1 VFSECAIFLDF
12 DSKIKSFERLAVR
25 SHFTEWE
32 QCMPG
37 KYRWA
42 QVGDINSFFGLML
55 DNIAGLFLLVSLLNQ
70 TFGFPVEFALRYMVP
85 GTAIGVLIG
94 DLAFF
99 LLALQLAKRTGSTT
113 VTAMPLGLDTPST
126 FGMVFFVLGPAY
138 ASAVQAGMESNAAAM
153 QAWQIG
159 ICCIFVSGLFKF
171 ACSLGS
177 DWLRRSIPR
186 AGLLGSLAAIALVII
201 SFLPL
206 LEILHYPM
214 VGLIAMAIILTALV
228 GRVPLPFKLPGA
240 VGGLVVAGG
249 IYAIMHTAGL
259 LGPGEPLAFDPA
271 DGLWPTEWLQALS
284 FGWLSAMGATL
295 NYLPI
300 VIPFAVVTV
309 VGGIDCA
316 ESASAVG
323 DHYSTRSVIG
333 IEALATLLG
342 SFCGAVIQTTPYIG
356 HPAYK
361 AMGGRAAF
369 TLATAIGMGLLG
381 TTGLFG
387 YFYLF
392 IPKAAVYPILM
403 FVGLEISAQS
413 FLATPRRHYP
423 AVAMACV
430 PALAFL
436 AMFFVGPTTPVTP
449 AIETTGILRNG
460 FILTSVFW
468 SSALALVID
477 RRLSAAAVFYFVAA
491 ACTVFGVIHSPLPSA
506 PLLLP
511 FAIPGVPESLTLP
524 AKYFWTVMNWT
535 AGYFI
540 VGCLMLLWDY
550 YLKVTQQ
557 TAPDP
562 DHPQD

>member
-1 VFSECAIFLDF
+1 MPD
-12 DSKIKSFERLAVR
+12 K
-25 SHFTEWE
+25 
-32 QCMPG
+32 QMPG
-37 KYRWA
+37 TYRWA
-42 QVGDINSFFGLML
+42 QAGDINSFFGLML

-70 TFGFPVEFALRYMVP
+70 AFGFPVEFALRYMVP

-99 LLALQLAKRTGSTT
+99 LLALQLAKKTGSST

-126 FGMVFFVLGPAY
+126 FGMIFFVLGPAY
-138 ASAVQAGMESNAAAM
+138 AGGLAAGLDETAAAM
-153 QAWQIG
+153 RAWQIG
-159 ICCIFVSGLFKF
+159 ICCIFVSGIFKLL
-171 ACSLGS
+171 CSFGS

-206 LEILHYPM
+206 LEILRYPL
-214 VGLIAMAIILTALV
+214 VGLIAMSIILTALV
-228 GRVPLPFKLPGA
+228 GRVPLPFRLPGA

-249 IYAIMHTAGL
+249 IYAIMHFTGL
-259 LGPGEPLAFDPA
+259 LGPSEEPAFEA
-271 DGLWPTEWLQALS
+271 SAGLWPTEWFQALS
-284 FGWLSAMGATL
+284 FGWLAAMGETV

-300 VIPFAVVTV
+300 VIPFAVATI

-323 DHYSTRSVIG
+323 DHYSTGSVIA
-333 IEALATLLG
+333 IEALATLLA

-387 YFYLF
+387 YFYLL
-392 IPKAAVYPILM
+392 IPKATVYPILM

-436 AMFFVGPTTPVTP
+436 AMFFVGPETKITP
-449 AIETTGILRNG
+449 AITTTGILRNG
-460 FILTSVFW
+460 FIMTSVFW
-468 SSALALVID
+468 SSALAMVID
-477 RRLSAAAVFYFVAA
+477 RRLAAAAIFYFTAA
-491 ACTVFGVIHSPLPSA
+491 ACTLFGIIHSPLPGA
-506 PLLLP
+506 PLLIP
-511 FAIPGVPESLTLP
+511 IAIPGVPSALVLP
-524 AKYFWTVMNWT
+524 ADQFWTVMNWT
-535 AGYFI
+535 MGYFI

-550 YLKVTQQ
+550 YLIVTDQKE
-557 TAPDP
+557 PDP
-562 DHPQD
+562 EHLQD

>member
-1 VFSECAIFLDF
+1 
-12 DSKIKSFERLAVR
+12 
-25 SHFTEWE
+25 
-32 QCMPG
+32 MPDKQTSRG
-37 KYRWA
+37 YRWA

-70 TFGFPVEFALRYMVP
+70 AFAFPIDFALRYMVP

-99 LLALQLAKRTGSTT
+99 FLALQLAKKTGSST

-126 FGMVFFVLGPAY
+126 FGMIFFVLGPAY
-138 ASAVQAGMESNAAAM
+138 ASGRAGGMDETEAAM
-153 QAWQIG
+153 RAWQIG
-159 ICCIFVSGLFKF
+159 ICCIFVSGIFKLI
-171 ACSLGS
+171 CSFGS

-206 LEILHYPM
+206 LEILHYPL

-240 VGGLVVAGG
+240 AGGLVVAGG
-249 IYAIMHTAGL
+249 IYAIMHFTGL
-259 LGPGEPLAFDPA
+259 LGPSEEPAFNAA
-271 DGLWPTEWLQALS
+271 DGLWPTEWAQALN
-284 FGWLSAMGATL
+284 FGWLSAMGETV

-300 VIPFAVVTV
+300 VIPFAVATI

-323 DHYSTRSVIG
+323 DHYSTGSVIA
-333 IEALATLLG
+333 IEALATLLA

-369 TLATAIGMGLLG
+369 TLATAIGIGVLG

-387 YFYLF
+387 YFYLL
-392 IPKAAVYPILM
+392 IPKATVYPILM

-436 AMFFVGPTTPVTP
+436 AMFFVGPETKITP
-449 AIETTGILRNG
+449 AITTTGILRNG

-468 SSALALVID
+468 SSALAMVID
-477 RRLSAAAVFYFVAA
+477 RRLAAAAVFHFAA
-491 ACTVFGVIHSPLPSA
+491 ALCTVFGVIHSPLPGA
-506 PLLLP
+506 PLLIP
-511 FAIPGVPESLTLP
+511 IPIPGVPEALTLP
-524 AKYFWTVMNWT
+524 ADQFWTVMNWT
-535 AGYFI
+535 MGYFI

-550 YLKVTQQ
+550 YLQVTNQK
-557 TAPDP
+557 TPDP
-562 DHPQD
+562 ELLQD

>member
-1 VFSECAIFLDF
+1 
-12 DSKIKSFERLAVR
+12 
-25 SHFTEWE
+25 
-32 QCMPG
+32 MPG

-42 QVGDINSFFGLML
+42 SVGDVNSFFGLML
-55 DNIAGLFLLVSLLNQ
+55 DNIAGLFLLVSLLSQ
-70 TFGFPVEFALRYMVP
+70 VFQFPVEFVLRYMIP

-99 LLALQLAKRTGSTT
+99 LLALQLAKKSGSTT

-126 FGMVFFVLGPAY
+126 FGMIFFVLGPAY
-138 ASAVQAGMESNAAAM
+138 QLALKGGMEAHAAAM
-153 QAWQIG
+153 HAWQIG
-159 ICCIFVSGLFKF
+159 ICCIFISGIFKLI
-171 ACSLGS
+171 CSFGS
-177 DWLRRSIPR
+177 DWIRRSIPR

-214 VGLIAMAIILTALV
+214 VGLIAMSIILTALV

-249 IYAIMHTAGL
+249 IFGIMHVAGL
-259 LGPGEPLAFDPA
+259 LGPSEPLAFDPSA
-271 DGLWPTEWLQALS
+271 GLWPTEWLQALS
-284 FGWLSAMGATL
+284 FDWWSAMGHTVK
-295 NYLPI
+295 YIPI
-300 VIPFAVVTV
+300 VIPFAIATI

-323 DHYSTRSVIG
+323 DHYSTGSVIG
-333 IEALATLLG
+333 IEAIATLLA

-369 TLATAIGMGLLG
+369 TLATAIAFGLLG

-387 YFYLF
+387 YFYLL
-392 IPKAAVYPILM
+392 IPKATVYPILM

-436 AMFFVGPTTPVTP
+436 AMFFVGPETKVTP
-449 AIETTGILRNG
+449 AIITTGLLKNG

-477 RRLSAAAVFYFVAA
+477 RRLNAAAVFYFAA
-491 ACTVFGVIHSPLPSA
+491 AFCTLFGVMHSPLPSA

-511 FAIPGVPESLTLP
+511 LAIPGIPESLILP
-524 AKYFWTVMNWT
+524 VEHYSTVMNWT
-535 AGYFI
+535 MGYFI
-540 VGCLMLLWDY
+540 VGCLMLLWDF
-550 YLKVTQQ
+550 YLKVTHQS
-557 TAPDP
+557 APDP
-562 DHPQD
+562 DHLQD

>member
-1 VFSECAIFLDF
+1 
-12 DSKIKSFERLAVR
+12 
-25 SHFTEWE
+25 
-32 QCMPG
+32 MPE

-42 QVGDINSFFGLML
+42 SVGDVNSFFGLML
-55 DNIAGLFLLVSLLNQ
+55 DNIAGLFLLVSLMNQ
-70 TFGFPVEFALRYMVP
+70 VFQFPVEFALRYMVP

-99 LLALQLAKRTGSTT
+99 LLALQLAKKTGSTT

-126 FGMVFFVLGPAY
+126 FGMIFFVLGPAY
-138 ASAVQAGMESNAAAM
+138 QLALKGGMEENAAAM
-153 QAWQIG
+153 HAWQIG
-159 ICCIFVSGLFKF
+159 ICCIFISGIFKLI
-171 ACSLGS
+171 CSFGS
-177 DWLRRSIPR
+177 DWIRRSIPR

-214 VGLIAMAIILTALV
+214 VGLIAMSLILTALV

-249 IYAIMHTAGL
+249 LYGIMHLAGW
-259 LGPGEPLAFDPA
+259 LGPSEAPAFDPA
-271 DGLWPTEWLQALS
+271 AGLWPTEWLQALS
-284 FGWLSAMGATL
+284 FSWWSAMGDTVK
-295 NYLPI
+295 YIPI
-300 VIPFAVVTV
+300 VIPFAIATI

-323 DHYSTRSVIG
+323 DHYSTGSIIG
-333 IEALATLLG
+333 IEAIATLLG

-369 TLATAIGMGLLG
+369 TLATAIAFGLLG

-387 YFYLF
+387 YFYLL
-392 IPKAAVYPILM
+392 IPKATVYPILM

-423 AVAMACV
+423 AVAMACM

-436 AMFFVGPTTPVTP
+436 AVCLIDPDIKSRDIDT
-449 AIETTGILRNG
+449 ARILRNG

-477 RRLSAAAVFYFVAA
+477 RRMSAAAVFYFAA
-491 ACTVFGVIHSPLPSA
+491 ALCTLFGVIHSPLPSA
-506 PLLLP
+506 PLLIP
-511 FAIPGVPESLTLP
+511 FEIPGIPESLTLP
-524 AKYFWTVMNWT
+524 VEHFSTVMNWT
-535 AGYFI
+535 MGYLI

-550 YLKVTQQ
+550 YLKLTNQS
-557 TAPDP
+557 APDP
-562 DHPQD
+562 DHLQD

>member
-1 VFSECAIFLDF
+1 
-12 DSKIKSFERLAVR
+12 
-25 SHFTEWE
+25 
-32 QCMPG
+32 MPG

-42 QVGDINSFFGLML
+42 QVGDVNSFFGLML
-55 DNIAGLFLLVSLLNQ
+55 DNIAGLFLLVSLMHQ
-70 TFGFPVEFALRYMVP
+70 AFDFPIEFALRYMVP
-85 GTAIGVLIG
+85 GTAIGVFIG
-94 DLAFF
+94 DLACFF
-99 LLALQLAKRTGSTT
+99 LALRLAKKSGSTT

-126 FGMVFFVLGPAY
+126 FGMIFFVLGPAY
-138 ASAVQAGMESNAAAM
+138 KAALASGMETNAAAM
-153 QAWQIG
+153 HAWQIG
-159 ICCIFVSGLFKF
+159 ICCIFVSGVFKLL
-171 ACSLGS
+171 CSFGS

-206 LEILHYPM
+206 LEILHYPL

-249 IYAIMHTAGL
+249 IYALMHFTGL
-259 LGPGEPLAFDPA
+259 LGPSEEIAFDPSA
-271 DGLWPTEWLQALS
+271 GLWPTEWLQALN
-284 FGWLSAMGATL
+284 FGWLSAMGDTV

-300 VIPFAVVTV
+300 VIPFAVATII
-309 VGGIDCA
+309 GGIDCA

-323 DHYSTRSVIG
+323 DHYSTGSVIA
-333 IEALATLLG
+333 IEAVATLLA

-369 TLATAIGMGLLG
+369 TLATAIGFGLLG

-387 YFYLF
+387 YFYML
-392 IPKAAVYPILM
+392 IPKATVYPILM

-436 AMFFVGPTTPVTP
+436 AMFFVGPETKITP
-449 AIETTGILRNG
+449 AIATTGILKNG
-460 FILTSVFW
+460 FIITSVCW
-468 SSALALVID
+468 SSALAMVID
-477 RRLSAAAVFYFVAA
+477 RKLTAASYFYFAAAV
-491 ACTVFGVIHSPLPSA
+491 CTCFGIIHSPLPGA

-511 FAIPGVPESLTLP
+511 IAIPGVPSSLVLP
-524 AKYFWTVMNWT
+524 ADQFWTVMNWT
-535 AGYFI
+535 MGYAI

-550 YLKVTQQ
+550 YLKITNQ

-562 DHPQD
+562 DHLQD

>member
-1 VFSECAIFLDF
+1 MS
-12 DSKIKSFERLAVR
+12 
-25 SHFTEWE
+25 
-32 QCMPG
+32 G

-42 QVGDINSFFGLML
+42 SVGDINSFFGLML

-70 TFGFPVEFALRYMVP
+70 VFAFPVEFVLRYMIP

-99 LLALQLAKRTGSTT
+99 VLALQLAKKSGSTT
-113 VTAMPLGLDTPST
+113 VTAMPLGLDTPSK
-126 FGMVFFVLGPAY
+126 FGMVFFVLGPAFQL
-138 ASAVQAGMESNAAAM
+138 AQKEGMDVNAAAM
-153 QAWQIG
+153 HAWHIG
-159 ICCIFVSGLFKF
+159 ICCIFISGVFKLVCAF
-171 ACSLGS
+171 GS
-177 DWLRRSIPR
+177 DWIRRSVPR

-206 LEILHYPM
+206 LEILQYPL
-214 VGLIAMAIILTALV
+214 VGLIAMSIILTALV

-249 IYAIMHTAGL
+249 IYGIMHVAGL
-259 LGPGEPLAFDPA
+259 LGPSEEAAFNPA
-271 DGLWPTEWLQALS
+271 AGLWPTEWMSAFN
-284 FGWLSAMGATL
+284 FGWWSAMGDTVK
-295 NYLPI
+295 YIPI
-300 VIPFAVVTV
+300 IIPFAVATII
-309 VGGIDCA
+309 GGIDCA

-323 DHYSTRSVIG
+323 DHYSTGSVIG
-333 IEALATLLG
+333 IEAIATLLA

-369 TLATAIGMGLLG
+369 TLATAIGFGLLG

-387 YFYLF
+387 YFYLL
-392 IPKAAVYPILM
+392 IPKATVYPILM

-436 AMFFVGPTTPVTP
+436 AMFFVGPETKITP
-449 AIETTGILRNG
+449 AIVTTGLLKNG

-468 SSALALVID
+468 SSALAMVID
-477 RRLSAAAVFYFVAA
+477 RRLSAAAVFYFAA
-491 ACTVFGVIHSPLPSA
+491 AICTLFGIIHSPLPSA

-511 FAIPGVPESLTLP
+511 IGGLGIPESLVLP
-524 AKYFWTVMNWT
+524 KEHLATVMNWT
-535 AGYFI
+535 MGYAI

-550 YLKVTQQ
+550 YLKATNQS
-557 TAPDP
+557 APDP
-562 DHPQD
+562 DHLKD